1 MKFFDRYD
9 AINPLRLTD
18 SVKLIAPFAEGEI
31 LRPEH
36 IVYKNVKAGEVID
49 NELTD

>member
-36 IVYKNVKAGEVID
+36 IVYY
-49 NELTD
+49 